1 MTEVEF
7 HVNLPDRLQ
16 YACRLLRKAYRKGVR
31 VAVTASPSVL
41 TEMDR
46 QLWACE
52 PEGFLPHVYLADKPV
67 AASALPLASAAA
79 SRLQIRGG
87 VEHVGV
93 GLIERIVSWGIF
105 FWCNGLLEP
114 GESLVCRA
122 PRVNSRVAPV
132 KLWMRL
138 LCWDGGGYYVGG

>member
-52 PEGFLPHVYLADKPV
+52 PEGFLPHVYLAHRR
-67 AASALPLASAAA
+67 SSIRRCGW
-79 SRLQIRGG
+79 SRMPA
-87 VEHVGV
+87 VPP
-93 GLIERIVSWGIF
+93 S
-105 FWCNGLLEP
+105 
-114 GESLVCRA
+114 CR
-122 PRVNSRVAPV
+122 
-132 KLWMRL
+132 
-138 LCWDGGGYYVGG
+138 CG

>member
-31 VAVTASPSVL
+31 VAVTGSPSVL

-52 PEGFLPHVYLADKPV
+52 PEGFLPHVYLEDKPV
-67 AASALPLASAAA
+67 AVSKLQHSAVWLVSDA
-79 SRLQIRGG
+79 SRATELPVLVNLGEQVCETFESFGR
-87 VEHVGV
+87 
-93 GLIERIVSWGIF
+93 LIE
-105 FWCNGLLEP
+105 
-114 GESLVCRA
+114 LVGDAEVDRDA
-122 PRVNSRVAPV
+122 GRLRWKQYVARGYTPRKHEAAV
-132 KLWMRL
+132 
-138 LCWDGGGYYVGG
+138 

>member
-67 AASALPLASAAA
+67 AASTLQHSAVWLVSDA
-79 SRLQIRGG
+79 SRATELPVLVNLGEQVSESFESFGR
-87 VEHVGV
+87 
-93 GLIERIVSWGIF
+93 LIE
-105 FWCNGLLEP
+105 
-114 GESLVCRA
+114 LVGDAEVEREA
-122 PRVNSRVAPV
+122 GRLRWKQYVARGYTPRKHEAAV
-132 KLWMRL
+132 
-138 LCWDGGGYYVGG
+138 